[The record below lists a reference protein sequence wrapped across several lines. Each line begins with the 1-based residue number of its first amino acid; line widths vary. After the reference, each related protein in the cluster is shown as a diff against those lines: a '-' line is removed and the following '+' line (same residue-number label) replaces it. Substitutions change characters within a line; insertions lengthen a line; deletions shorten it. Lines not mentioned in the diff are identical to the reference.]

1 MHLALKSAACRS
13 VRYKPREMTE
23 VLFYHLERQPVDQ
36 ILPGLLEKTLE
47 RGWRAVVQVGSPERL
62 DALDTLLWTYK
73 PDSFLPHSTETG
85 EQAARHPVVLSL
97 SEANPNAAS
106 VKFLVDG
113 AELGTIDGFNRVV
126 LMFDGR
132 VEAAVLAARK
142 DWKSAK
148 AAGGQCTYW
157 QQTLEGRWEKKG

>member
-1 MHLALKSAACRS
+1 
-13 VRYKPREMTE
+13 MTE

-47 RGWRAVVQVGSPERL
+47 RGWRAVVHVGSPERM
-62 DALDTLLWTYK
+62 DTLDTLLWTYK
-73 PDSFLPHSTETG
+73 SDSFLPHSAESG
-85 EQAARHPVVLSL
+85 DQATRHPVVLSL
-97 SEANPNAAS
+97 SDTNPNGAT
-106 VKFLVDG
+106 VKFVVEG
-113 AELGTIDGFNRVV
+113 ATLGTIDGYDRVV

-132 VEAAVLAARK
+132 AEAAVQAARK

-157 QQTLEGRWEKKG
+157 QQTTEGRWVKKA